1 MFAYFKGSDWPFLQA
16 KKFATKKVEVDPT
29 ILRREIFRLAIKKIC
44 VRMLSNILGEI
55 IRFARINSLRG
66 KPPL

>member
-66 KPPL
+66 KPP